1 MINLRVLEGLKPE
14 RVMYYF
20 EEISKI
26 PRCSYDEQRIS
37 NYLVNLGKNLGLEVI
52 QDEALNVIIKKPAYK
67 GYENSPIVIL
77 QGHMDMV
84 GEKTNDSNHNFSKDP
99 IKMEI
104 DGDYIIA
111 RETTLGADN
120 GIAVAMALAILE
132 SKDIP
137 HPTLEV
143 LITSNEESGMSGA
156 EALSPSN
163 IEGKILIN
171 IDSEEEGK
179 ILVSCAGG
187 ERNIITIPIEWKELS
202 EKKELYEL
210 IVTGLKGGHS
220 GMEINKSRGNA
231 NKIMGRILNTL
242 NRSVDID
249 LCYIEG
255 GSKSNAIPRY
265 AKIIVGIPRS
275 DIEETKGIISNIEK
289 DLKFELNSSDKD
301 IKLGINKIQNNRYRA
316 FSKDTKEKIIASLM
330 LLPNGVHSMSM
341 DIEGL
346 VESSN
351 NVGVIKTVE
360 DEIAIEISIRS
371 SVGTL
376 KSYISNQIRLL
387 AEIMEIKWE
396 RLSSYPAWEYS
407 KESYI
412 RDIFK
417 ETYKDIYGKDI
428 DITAIHA
435 GLECGLFKE
444 KFGDMDMVS
453 FGPNMYGVHAP
464 GEKLSISSTER
475 TYELLLKV
483 LERIK

>member
-1 MINLRVLEGLKPE
+1 MRVLEGLKPD

-37 NYLVNLGKNLGLEVI
+37 DYLVDLGKDLGLEVI

-67 GYENSPIVIL
+67 GYENSPIIVL

-84 GEKTNDSNHNFSKDP
+84 GEKTKDSNHDFSKDP

-111 RETTLGADN
+111 KETTLGADN

-132 SKDIP
+132 SKDIS
-137 HPTLEV
+137 HPALEV

-156 EALSPSN
+156 EALNPSN
-163 IEGKILIN
+163 IEGRILIN

-187 ERNIITIPIEWKELS
+187 ERNIITIPVQWNELS
-202 EKKELYEL
+202 PNRELYEL
-210 IVTGLKGGHS
+210 VVTGLKGGHS
-220 GMEINKSRGNA
+220 GMEIDKGRGNA
-231 NKIMGRILNTL
+231 NKIIGRVLEAMDKKI
-242 NRSVDID
+242 DID

-255 GSKSNAIPRY
+255 GSKSNTIPRY
-265 AKIIVGIPRS
+265 AKTIVAVSGNN
-275 DIEETKGIISNIEK
+275 IEEAKLIVSNMEK
-289 DLKFELNSSDKD
+289 DLKIELNSSDKD
-301 IKLGINKIQNNRYRA
+301 IKLEFNKINSEENKV
-316 FSKDTKEKIIASLM
+316 FSNETKAKIITSLM
-330 LLPNGVHSMSM
+330 LLPNGVRSMSM
-341 DIEGL
+341 DIDGL

-351 NVGVIKTVE
+351 NVGVVKTIE
-360 DEIAIEISIRS
+360 DEITIEISIRS
-371 SVGTL
+371 SIGTL

-387 AEIMEIKWE
+387 AETIGTKWE
-396 RLSSYPAWEYS
+396 SLSSYPAWEYS
-407 KESYI
+407 KDSYI
-412 RDIFK
+412 RDVFE

-428 DITAIHA
+428 IITAIHA

-444 KFGDMDMVS
+444 KFGNMDMVS

-483 LERIK
+483 LERIQ

>member
-1 MINLRVLEGLKPE
+1 MGVLEGLKPE

-20 EEISKI
+20 EEITKI
-26 PRCSYDEQRIS
+26 PRCSHDEQRIS
-37 NYLVNLGKNLGLEVI
+37 NYLAKVGKDLGLEVI
-52 QDEALNVIIKKPAYK
+52 QDKALNIVIRKPAFK
-67 GYENSPIVIL
+67 GYESSPVVVL

-84 GEKTNDSNHNFSKDP
+84 CEKNEGSNHDFSKDP
-99 IKMEI
+99 IKIEV

-137 HPTLEV
+137 HPPLEV
-143 LITSNEESGMSGA
+143 LVTSNEESGMSGA
-156 EALSPSN
+156 AALDPMN
-163 IEGKILIN
+163 IKGRILIN

-187 ERNIITIPIEWKELS
+187 ERNIITIPIEWEELS

-220 GMEINKSRGNA
+220 GMEIDKERGNA
-231 NKIMGRILNTL
+231 NKIMGRILDTL
-242 NRSVDID
+242 NRNIDID

-265 AKIIVGIPRS
+265 AKAIVSIPS
-275 DIEETKGIISNIEK
+275 ENIEEASLMISNIKK

-301 IKLGINKIQNNRYRA
+301 VTLELKK
-316 FSKDTKEKIIASLM
+316 TKEVKNKGFSDETKRKIITSLV
-330 LLPNGVHSMSM
+330 LLPNGIQSMSM
-341 DIEGL
+341 SIEGL
-346 VESSN
+346 VESSD
-351 NVGVIKTVE
+351 NVGVVKTLE
-360 DEIAIEISIRS
+360 NDITIELSMRS

-376 KSYISNQIRLL
+376 KTNISNQIRLL
-387 AEIMEIKWE
+387 AETIGAKWE
-396 RLSSYPAWEYS
+396 SSSAYPAWEYS
-407 KESYI
+407 EESYI
-412 RDIFK
+412 RDVFK
-417 ETYKDIYGKDI
+417 EAYKEIYNKDINI
-428 DITAIHA
+428 AAIHA

-444 KFGDMDMVS
+444 KFGDIDMVS

-464 GEKLSISSTER
+464 GEKLSISSLER
-475 TYELLLKV
+475 TYKLLLKV
-483 LERIK
+483 LERIQ